1 MQVKY
6 AALPNFE
13 EREEDFRA
21 ESVLLRRRF
30 TDEGTALLRS
40 QVTPGCKL
48 SSCVMTRRPSQRSVC
63 VSRCRV
69 VCIAAD
75 EGQSLV
81 RPAEDKLPGHALALS
96 LQRLWQVI
104 REQKDL
110 NLPAHKVTMHFPLRL
125 CQRASSSVLS
135 L

>member
-6 AALPNFE
+6 AAMPNFE

-30 TDEGTALLRS
+30 TDEGAPLLSLHVRLLCRG
-40 QVTPGCKL
+40 VTQPP
-48 SSCVMTRRPSQRSVC
+48 RRCSI
-63 VSRCRV
+63 RV
-69 VCIAAD
+69 PQCHLICAAD

-81 RPAEDKLPGHALALS
+81 RPAEDKLPGHALPLS
-96 LQRLWQVI
+96 MQRLWQVI

-110 NLPAHKVTMHFPLRL
+110 NLPAHKVSSRL
-125 CQRASSSVLS
+125 VHSAAVVQ
-135 L
+135 

>member
-1 MQVKY
+1 MKVKY

-30 TDEGTALLRS
+30 TDEGASLLSLHVRLLCRG
-40 QVTPGCKL
+40 VTQ
-48 SSCVMTRRPSQRSVC
+48 RPM
-63 VSRCRV
+63 RCSIRMPH
-69 VCIAAD
+69 CHLICAAD

-81 RPAEDKLPGHALALS
+81 RPAEDKLPGHALPLS
-96 LQRLWQVI
+96 MQRLWQVI

-110 NLPAHKVTMHFPLRL
+110 NLPAHKVALQFVVVPAAM
-125 CQRASSSVLS
+125 QWVVLG
-135 L
+135 